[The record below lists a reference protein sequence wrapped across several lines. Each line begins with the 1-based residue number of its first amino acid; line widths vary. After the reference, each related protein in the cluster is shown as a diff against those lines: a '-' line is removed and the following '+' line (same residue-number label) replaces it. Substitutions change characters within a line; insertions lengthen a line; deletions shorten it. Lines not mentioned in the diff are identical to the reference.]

1 MIGCL
6 FLTTFAMDSSG
17 TSLTLGPLIETGKS
31 LPNTFMRRV
40 REEVALSSL
49 IPEGPTKRDGTITTN
64 KYYS

>member
-1 MIGCL
+1 MVGCP
-6 FLTTFAMDSSG
+6 FLMTFAMDSSG
-17 TSLTLGPLIETGKS
+17 TSLTETGKS